1 MRYLLLTT
9 LLLSTLMLRAETTVT
24 PVDRM
29 ALALQ
34 AQHEGDWEA
43 AELHL
48 TKLQELAPDDP
59 RVQTMLADVEA
70 GKQADLLNLVELES
84 RQLEPSGPEVR
95 STPRSSPMPVATP
108 APEPEPPV
116 EVVPAADGAR
126 WSTRARLLDR
136 VEDSWQWPQ
145 SEQRLAE
152 PRPTP
157 ETKALRE
164 RLDTI
169 TLPRVNFTAMPL
181 SRVLDTLSTMSEDF
195 DPAGGVNLVL
205 MDPGGDDPEVTI
217 TLRGLSLARVLDLAA
232 GSVGYEYDVQPD
244 AVVVRPRVGPGT
256 NLETAFFPLNRSTLI
271 RLIGVPESELAGEPI
286 DPFAPA
292 PTGDASAPSRRL
304 REQEAA
310 LQAFL
315 QRAGVPFE
323 GVDGANLAL
332 ADGQM
337 IVTQTPRNL
346 ERVRNLLRR
355 YREVKQ
361 VEIEARFIEVQQGQM
376 DELGFNW
383 QVNSGAD
390 TYQSANRRLSQS
402 LSPSSA
408 GNALR
413 ITGPSAG
420 ATGELSVPQDAPQL
434 AREIDLGSEVSQPLA
449 DVSGVL
455 GGAQVQLLIR
465 ALERQTGNDLLSAP
479 KVTVLS
485 GKTAEI
491 VVAQELRYPQNF
503 GDLDAQVGRGDSDAG
518 SAGVAITTGTPR
530 DFTTRNVGVEM
541 AVTPTVEEDDS
552 ISLLLEPQVTEFEGF
567 VEYGGTSV
575 ALSSGN
581 TVTVPSGF
589 YQPIFSVR
597 KVKTEVTIWDGATV
611 VMGGLTREQAVKI
624 EDKVPLLGDIPLV
637 GRLFR
642 SEGESTQKRN
652 LLIFVSARLVDP
664 GGGE

>member
-1 MRYLLLTT
+1 MRRLFYASLALAAP
-9 LLLSTLMLRAETTVT
+9 LLSAEVTIT

-34 AQHEGDWEA
+34 AQRQGDWRT

-48 TKLQELAPDDP
+48 TKLHELSPNDP
-59 RVQTMLADVEA
+59 RVNQMLGEVRSKQPPE
-70 GKQADLLNLVELES
+70 GKLLDLVELES
-84 RQLEPSGPEVR
+84 ERLEPSGPVVR
-95 STPRSSPMPVATP
+95 PTPKPAPVAVDE
-108 APEPEPPV
+108 PEPE
-116 EVVPAADGAR
+116 ADLAKLEKSR
-126 WSTRARLLDR
+126 WQTRSRLLER
-136 VEDSWQWPQ
+136 VEDSWQWPE
-145 SEQRLAE
+145 SESRLAE

-157 ETKALRE
+157 ETEALRS
-164 RLDTI
+164 RLDTVV
-169 TLPRVNFTAMPL
+169 LPRVSFTSMPL
-181 SRVLDTLSTMSEDF
+181 SRVLDALSTMSEEF

-205 MDPGGDDPEVTI
+205 MDPGGNDPDVTI

-271 RLIGVPESELAGEPI
+271 RLIGVPERELAGEAI

-292 PTGDASAPSRRL
+292 PALESGAPSGRL
-304 REQEAA
+304 RSQEEA
-310 LQAFL
+310 LRAFL

-323 GVDGANLAL
+323 GVAGANLAL

-361 VEIEARFIEVQQGQM
+361 VEIEARFIEVQQG
-376 DELGFNW
+376 DLEEIGFNW
-383 QVNSGAD
+383 QVTSGND
-390 TYQSANRRLSQS
+390 RYRSGNRRLSQAI
-402 LSPSSA
+402 SPTSA

-420 ATGELSVPQDAPQL
+420 PSGELTVPQDAPQL
-434 AREIDLGSEVSQPLA
+434 SREIDLGADVVDPLA
-449 DVSGVL
+449 DISGVL
-455 GGAQVQLLIR
+455 GGAQVQLLLR
-465 ALERQTGNDLLSAP
+465 ALERKTGNDLLSAP

-575 ALSSGN
+575 AISSGN

-624 EDKVPLLGDIPLV
+624 EDKVPLLGDIPLL